1 MNILIA
7 MKQVPD
13 LQQVR
18 IRDRRPVLDDVPLLM
33 GDIDRSALAAAVALQ
48 EAAAGKKIVLSAG
61 DGNLEDTVKEALAA
75 GADEAVLV
83 IDDRLREAE
92 SAFSACALA
101 GAIRRTEDVGLVLF
115 GEGSADNY
123 SGQVMSR
130 VAGLLG
136 WPQAG
141 YVREIRLEDGKA
153 VLTRSLEDR
162 EEILEV
168 DLPAVVSVVSE
179 IAQPQTPSVTAILK
193 AGRKPKTI
201 WSLADLGLDG
211 PPPKAVETLDQ
222 MAPQS
227 ERKKVVLKSV
237 EELMD
242 VLRSKEKP

>member
-1 MNILIA
+1 MNIVIA

-48 EAAAGKKIVLSAG
+48 DPAAGKKIVLSAG

-83 IDDRLREAE
+83 IDERLRDAE
-92 SAFSACALA
+92 SAFSARVLA
-101 GAIRRTEDVGLVLF
+101 EAIRRTGDVGLVLF
-115 GEGSADNY
+115 GEGSADSY

-130 VAGLLG
+130 VAGILG
-136 WPQAG
+136 WPQAA
-141 YVREIRLEDGKA
+141 YVREIRLENGKA

-162 EEILEV
+162 EEILEM
-168 DLPAVVSVVSE
+168 DLPAVASVVSE

-193 AGRKPKTI
+193 AGRKPKTV

-211 PPPKAVETLDQ
+211 PQPRSVETLDQ
-222 MAPQS
+222 LAPQG
-227 ERKKVVLKSV
+227 ERKNVVLKSM
-237 EELMD
+237 EEL
-242 VLRSKEKP
+242 LEIIRSKEKP

>member
-18 IRDRRPVLDDVPLLM
+18 IRDRKPVLDDVPLLM

-83 IDDRLREAE
+83 IDDRLRDAE

-101 GAIRRTEDVGLVLF
+101 EAIRRTEDVGLVLF

-130 VAGLLG
+130 VAGILG

-141 YVREIRLEDGKA
+141 YVREIRLEGSRA

-162 EEILEV
+162 EEVLEA
-168 DLPAVVSVVSE
+168 DLPAAVSVVSE
-179 IAQPQTPSVTAILK
+179 IARPVTPSVTAILK
-193 AGRKPKTI
+193 AGRKPKTV
-201 WSLADLGLDG
+201 WSLSDLGIEG
-211 PPPKAVETLDQ
+211 PAPRTVDTLEQ
-222 MAPQS
+222 LAPLG
-227 ERKKVVLKSV
+227 ERKQVVLKSV
-237 EELMD
+237 DGLLE
-242 VLRSKEKP
+242 VLLGKEKP